1 MAEQPKPSQQFV
13 ALKEIKGGVLYLKSG
28 GLRKV
33 LMVSGINFDLK
44 SEPEQ
49 NLILASFQNFLN
61 TLDFSVQFFVH
72 SRKANINLYLEKME
86 ERKQDEQNEL
96 LKIQIEEYIKFVGAF
111 VEQNAIITKNFF
123 VVVPYEPIVLVKNA
137 KGFLG
142 IFNFNQKSNAAKNA
156 EEEIRTKGNLEQLD
170 HRVQVAKNGLEEIG
184 LRAVPLNDEELV
196 ELFYNLYNPQLVEKK
211 GLEIAKKQ

>member
-1 MAEQPKPSQQFV
+1 MVEQPKPSQQFV
-13 ALKEIKGGVLYLKSG
+13 ALKEIKGGILYLKSG
-28 GLRKV
+28 GLRKI

-123 VVVPYEPIVLVKNA
+123 VVVPYEPITLVKNA
-137 KGFLG
+137 KGILG
-142 IFNFNQKSNAAKNA
+142 IFNLKQKPNAAKIA
-156 EEEIRTKGNLEQLD
+156 EEETRAKGNLEQLD
-170 HRVQVAKNGLEEIG
+170 HRVQEAKSGLEEIG